1 MLSVMLFPVCT
12 IQTQVHCPHTSTF
25 SVQLEEVNVWVRVF
39 RTGGPPEPPV
49 VKVKRKNNR

>member
-1 MLSVMLFPVCT
+1 MLSVILFPVCT

-49 VKVKRKNNR
+49 VKVKRKKNR